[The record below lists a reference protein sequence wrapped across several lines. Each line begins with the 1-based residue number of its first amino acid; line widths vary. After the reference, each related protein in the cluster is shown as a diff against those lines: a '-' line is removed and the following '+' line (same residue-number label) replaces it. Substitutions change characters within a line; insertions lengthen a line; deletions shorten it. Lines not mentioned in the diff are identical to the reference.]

1 MLSQYC
7 ERIRKKYGITIGQVS
22 KLTSTLKDK
31 NNYGFHHRNLQL
43 YLDIGFKTKKV
54 HRALEFY
61 QSPR

>member
-1 MLSQYC
+1 MLR
-7 ERIRKKYGITIGQVS
+7 EDKKKYGITIGQVR

-31 NNYGFHHRNLQL
+31 NNYVLHHRNLQL
-43 YLDIGFKTKKV
+43 YLDLGFKIKKV